1 MKAFLM
7 EKYGPSEMLRLAEVE
22 RPAPKA
28 GEVLVQVLAI
38 SVNPADWHYMRGK
51 PMFARITL
59 GLFRPRNPILGGD
72 IAGRVEAVGSGATT
86 FKPGDEVHA
95 SLLDHGCGGF
105 AEYVSVPVGVM
116 ALKPTNVSF
125 EEAAAVPIAAVT
137 ALQGLRHHGELQ
149 PGQKLLVNGASGGV
163 GTFAVQIAKAYD
175 AEVTGVTSSRNIELV
190 RSLGADQVIDYTT
203 TDFVSAGPRY
213 DLILDTIGNRSGS
226 ELRRA
231 VVGGGMVSVTGFT
244 TVGKLVGVSLRGGKA
259 VAMVSAHVTAK
270 DLELLTELIEAGKV
284 RPQIDRRYPFVEIPA
299 AIAYLEEGHAR
310 GKVVVGVA

>member
-7 EKYGPSEMLRLAEVE
+7 EKYGPPEMLRMAEVE
-22 RPAPKA
+22 QPAPKA
-28 GEVLVQVLAI
+28 GEVLVKVLAI

-51 PMFARITL
+51 PTFARITL
-59 GLFRPRNPILGGD
+59 GLLRPKHPILGGD
-72 IAGRVEAVGSGATT
+72 VAGQVEAVGSGVTT
-86 FKPGDEVHA
+86 FKPGDEVYA

-116 ALKPTNVSF
+116 SLKPTNVSF
-125 EEAAAVPIAAVT
+125 EEAAAVPVAAVT

-149 PGQKLLVNGASGGV
+149 PGQKVLVNGASGGV
-163 GTFAVQIAKAYD
+163 GTFAVQIAKASD
-175 AEVTGVTSSRNIELV
+175 AEVTGVTSSRNVELV

-203 TDFVSAGPRY
+203 TDFVGAGPRY
-213 DLILDTIGNRSGS
+213 DLVLDTIGNRSGS

-231 VVGGGMVSVTGFT
+231 VVEGGKVSVTGFT

-259 VAMVSAHVTAK
+259 MAMVSAHVTAK

-284 RPQIDRRYPFVEIPA
+284 RPQIDRRYPFAEIPA
-299 AIAYLEEGHAR
+299 AIAYLEEGRAR